1 MLLNGNCISRR
12 ANLKLD
18 YKTHNWNS
26 LSCASCIIIS
36 LNDAGDKSMA
46 NPKGSSSEGI
56 GDPGVEVIPV
66 DIAVALGKWQQV
78 EILDVVGAKQ
88 DRKKFIED
96 DVLPLSI
103 QDATGFL
110 EF

>member
-1 MLLNGNCISRR
+1 
-12 ANLKLD
+12 
-18 YKTHNWNS
+18 
-26 LSCASCIIIS
+26 
-36 LNDAGDKSMA
+36 MA